1 MPSKTNGVRGGGAG
15 RVRRG
20 EPAAR
25 REMTLEEEGGADGPV
40 ADKRLQIE
48 HLMVSDDSE
57 GEQPNGGGR
66 GGGVD
71 GFFQGQERAPRHREE
86 VIEEFL
92 PKVNRG
98 KVIDAKWIGKV
109 RGLSPKVMILA
120 DDYHRQGQTRRLPTG
135 MP

>member
-1 MPSKTNGVRGGGAG
+1 MPSKTNGVRGGATS

-20 EPAAR
+20 EPGPR
-25 REMTLEEEGGADGPV
+25 RGMTMEEEEGAAAPV

-57 GEQPNGGGR
+57 GEQTSGGASGDR
-66 GGGVD
+66 VD
-71 GFFQGQERAPRHREE
+71 DFFEGQERAPRRREE
-86 VIEEFL
+86 AVEEFL

-109 RGLSPKVMILA
+109 RGLLPMVRILA
-120 DDYHRQGQTRRLPTG
+120 DDCHRRGRTKRLPTG